1 MASATAQLRYA
12 RISPRKMRVI
22 ANMIRGQ
29 KVASAI
35 NSLRFLNR
43 SGAQEFF
50 KLLVS
55 AVANA
60 EDRGDVDVDDLVV
73 ATVMVDQGP
82 VLRRWRPRAHGRAT
96 KVQKKTSHVF
106 VEVADPTRPS
116 GATLGG

>member
-1 MASATAQLRYA
+1 MATATATLRYV
-12 RISPRKMRVI
+12 RISPRKLRVI
-22 ANMIRGQ
+22 ANMIRGK

-35 NSLRFLNR
+35 NELRFLNR

-60 EDRGDVDVDDLVV
+60 EDKGDVDVDDLAV

-82 VLRRWRPRAHGRAT
+82 VLKRWRLRAHGRAT
-96 KVQKKTSHVF
+96 KVQRKTSHVF
-106 VEVADPTRPS
+106 VEVAQ
-116 GATLGG
+116 AAAAAA